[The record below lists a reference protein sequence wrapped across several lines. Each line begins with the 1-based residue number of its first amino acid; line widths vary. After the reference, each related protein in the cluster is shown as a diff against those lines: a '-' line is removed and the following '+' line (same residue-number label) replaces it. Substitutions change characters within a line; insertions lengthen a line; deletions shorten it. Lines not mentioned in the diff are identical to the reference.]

1 MALTVDEIRI
11 QAQLLGGIQID
22 AQTNLIWVKQGIND
36 IVRQYGQ
43 TASPYAQEDFETA
56 DNYGVYEPEH
66 EIVLVDKVLDRG
78 NGVLSRTQEYSLNGE
93 QLTMFYPGQ
102 YQLRYYYVPDMPEVV
117 TDSVPLPNQFA
128 NALKFYCAARIRAR
142 VFGQDDQSA
151 VSMMEEFKNTAKEA
165 ATFMRLRDKHTKKM
179 PPSTWKG

>member
-36 IVRQYGQ
+36 IVRQFGQ
-43 TASPYAQEDFETA
+43 SAAQYEQEDYETTE
-56 DNYGVYEPEH
+56 NYETYQPQH
-66 EIVLVDKVLDRG
+66 EIVLIDKVLDRSG
-78 NGVLSRTQEYSLNGE
+78 GALCRTQEYALHGE
-93 QLTMFYPGQ
+93 ELTMYAPGK
-102 YQLRYYYVPDMPEVV
+102 YQLRYYRMPDMPEVV
-117 TDSVPLPNQFA
+117 TDTVALPNQYA